1 MFSNTNAQSIQAILH
16 ASVANYDS
24 DSFSTVLQGYLESLE
39 QSIVASI
46 NHSNQVDGSE

>member
-1 MFSNTNAQSIQAILH
+1 MFSNSNAQSIQAILH
-16 ASVANYDS
+16 ASSANYDT

-46 NHSNQVDGSE
+46 NHSNQIDGSE